1 MKQNTIQKLVLSGLF
16 AALIFVMTAFLPF
29 PLPGGGYANLG
40 DCFVILA
47 GLLLGPVY
55 GSLAAAIGSG
65 FSDLFLGYG
74 IYAPATFV
82 IKGLMALTV
91 AVIAGKRPLK
101 FGFFKICLSSLLA
114 EVIMVGGYFL
124 FEIPLYGIMGAAADT
139 LGNSIQAVVGAVSAT
154 VLTCVLFKTR
164 IIDLISK

>member
-1 MKQNTIQKLVLSGLF
+1 MKQNTIQKVVLSGLF

-47 GLLLGPVY
+47 GILLGPLY
-55 GSLAAAIGSG
+55 GGLAAAIGSG

-82 IKGLMALTV
+82 IKGVMALVV
-91 AVIAGKRPLK
+91 ALIAGKRPLK
-101 FGFFKICLSSLLA
+101 FSFVRLTAASLLS
-114 EVIMVGGYFL
+114 EMIMVGGYFL
-124 FEIPLYGIMGAAADT
+124 FEIPLYGIGGAAADT
-139 LGNSIQAVVGAVSAT
+139 IGNSVQGVVGIVASIVLAT
-154 VLTCVLFKTR
+154 LLFKTK
-164 IIDLISK
+164 IIDKISQ